1 MAEKIDWHKIFAKI
15 KSKVQRQVRR
25 VRTTPKPSHTGH
37 ILGAGGDVIEEADI
51 IAENVIID
59 TLKDFFESFTLISE
73 ESGVKEYGKNPET
86 CYVTVD
92 PVDGSTNLSRGIPF
106 YATSIAVSAKPTI
119 DAVHSALVIDLHHAT
134 TYTAQRGRGAY
145 RNGRKI
151 TPSSLFSLEE
161 AVIGF
166 DINTLK
172 IRELTSKLLPILQR
186 SKHVRH
192 LGANALELCYVADGT
207 TDAFIDIR
215 GKLRTTDTAA
225 AQLILRE
232 AGAQLTTPA
241 GEPLKA
247 RLDPK
252 EKVAFVASANRKLHN
267 AILKAMLTQKQELL

>member
-1 MAEKIDWHKIFAKI
+1 VAEKVDWHKVFARI
-15 KSKVQRQVRR
+15 RSNVQRQLCWA
-25 VRTTPKPSHTGH
+25 PKAPKTFHTNH
-37 ILGAGGDVIEEADI
+37 VLGAGGDVLEESDI
-51 IAENVIID
+51 IAENAIMD
-59 TLKDFFESFTLISE
+59 TLKDFLTSFTLISE
-73 ESGVKEYGKNPET
+73 ESGVKEYGKNPKA

-106 YATSIAVSAKPTI
+106 YATSIAVSAKPTL
-119 DAVHSALVIDLHHAT
+119 DAVHSALVIDLQRNT
-134 TYTAQRGRGAY
+134 TYIAQRGRGAY

-151 TPSSLFSLEE
+151 KPSGLSSLEE
-161 AVIGF
+161 AVIGV

-172 IRELTSKLLPILQR
+172 IRELIPKLLPVLQR
-186 SKHVRH
+186 SKHIRH

-267 AILKAMLTQKQELL
+267 AILKAMLSREQELR